1 MNPHAYEDFLL
12 DPDLVQ
18 LNHASYGVTSRRV
31 ATEAETVR
39 RHIESDP
46 TRFLGTE
53 LRDKLRFSVAEV
65 ATFLGL
71 DLQQI
76 ALCSNATSGATAI
89 IASLPL
95 RPTDTVVVLDTEY
108 SSVVEVWRVA
118 CARVGA
124 CLHVVE
130 VPLPFPGVEELLGEL
145 DARITTDIRYLQM
158 SLVSSSAAL
167 RIPVDPISAWARTR
181 GGQVVLDAAHGPGH
195 LDMAPALA
203 GVVAA
208 FGTLHKWLPTA
219 RPIGFLWLAPE
230 LIELVRPP
238 EVSLTWH
245 CQGLVERFS
254 WPGTFDPAPRL
265 CVAAAIEQWSRWHD
279 NGRWDFCLSLADEF
293 TSALVELDLRPVAE
307 SEYRAPRMR
316 SFLFDRATV
325 ADVKSILGP
334 AGIRVWVGTAPSG
347 RTLLR
352 ISTHTYNDHNDI
364 DRLMDRLAEVP
375 SR

>member
-1 MNPHAYEDFLL
+1 MNPCAYEDFFL

-18 LNHASYGVTSRRV
+18 LNHASYGITSRRV
-31 ATEAETVR
+31 ASEAEKVR

-46 TRFLGTE
+46 TRFLGAE
-53 LRDKLRFSVAEV
+53 LRDLLRRSVAEV

-71 DLQQI
+71 DFQRI
-76 ALCSNATSGATAI
+76 ALCSNATSGAAAI
-89 IASLPL
+89 IGSLPL
-95 RPTDTVVVLDTEY
+95 RSTDTVVVLDTEY
-108 SSVVEVWRVA
+108 SSVVEAWKVA

-124 CLHVVE
+124 RCHVVE
-130 VPLPFPGVEELLGEL
+130 VALPFPGVEELLAEL

-167 RIPVDPISAWARTR
+167 CIPVDPISEWSRTR

-195 LDMAPALA
+195 VELAPALP

-219 RPIGFLWLAPE
+219 RPLGFLWLTPT
-230 LIELVRPP
+230 LIELIRPP

-245 CQGLVERFS
+245 SRDLIERFS

-265 CVAAAIEQWSRWHD
+265 CITAAIEQWSQWHD
-279 NGRWDFCLSLADEF
+279 SGRFDTCRTLADEI
-293 TSALVELDLRPVAE
+293 TSALSQLDIHPVAT
-307 SEYRAPRMR
+307 SQYRAPRMR

-325 ADVKSILGP
+325 ADVKSTLGP
-334 AGIRVWVGTAPSG
+334 AGVRVWVGTSPAG

-352 ISTHTYNDHNDI
+352 ISTHIYNDHTDI
-364 DRLMDRLAEVP
+364 DRLLDRLAEVP
-375 SR
+375 NR